1 MFLQLSNKLYL
12 DFMKDITASRDTKPE
27 PFEQQTELSFWL
39 NVTSDAYPVLL
50 FSPRYFFT
58 LLECSIV
65 PSQLLTQCYATW
77 LLALPTML
85 LSGVILEM
93 CSY

>member
-39 NVTSDAYPVLL
+39 NVTSDVYPV
-50 FSPRYFFT
+50 
-58 LLECSIV
+58 SIFLY
-65 PSQLLTQCYATW
+65 S
-77 LLALPTML
+77 
-85 LSGVILEM
+85 S
-93 CSY
+93 